1 MKNKLLLIIIFIS
14 PLFSFKYD
22 DPVITTDDLN
32 LLTGNK
38 WTGTLSY
45 LDYSGNKE
53 VSIAAEV
60 IVLKTDDADAFIF
73 VNEYPDEPKANNTD
87 TIRIEENG
95 KKFGNETVTER
106 ITEADGMIKIVTSEE
121 GTDNEKHAF
130 IKHTY
135 IISSSRYTVRKEV
148 RFEGESNFI
157 TRHTYVFARAD

>member
-22 DPVITTDDLN
+22 DPAITTDDLN
-32 LLTGNK
+32 ILTGNK

-45 LDYSGNKE
+45 LDYTSNKD
-53 VSIAAEV
+53 VSIPAEV
-60 IVLKTDDADAFIF
+60 TVIKTDDPDAFIF

-106 ITEADGMIKIVTSEE
+106 ITDADGILKIVTMEE
-121 GTDNEKHAF
+121 GTDNDKHAY
-130 IKHTY
+130 IRHTY
-135 IISSSRYTVRKEV
+135 LIAGNRYTVRKEV
-148 RFEGESNFI
+148 RFDDESNFI
-157 TRHTYVFARAD
+157 TRHTYIFERAD